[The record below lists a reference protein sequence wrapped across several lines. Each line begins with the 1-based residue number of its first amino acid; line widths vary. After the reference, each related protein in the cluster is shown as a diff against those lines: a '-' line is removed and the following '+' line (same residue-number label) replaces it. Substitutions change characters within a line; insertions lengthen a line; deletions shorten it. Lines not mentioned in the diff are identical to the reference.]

1 LRPRFFTEINDHLY
15 EHNGKKY
22 LLLSTLIGRL
32 PIFKKHG
39 TKTDKLAL
47 FLRQHDI
54 EIETLVVNRKQK
66 RQIFAIPISELPV
79 VEEVYNEL
87 KENENRPIKLD
98 CNIDQLESPEREI
111 VFLSLTGTSVIDISR
126 ILSIDFPTV
135 ASTVDKY
142 ATFIQQQ
149 YLPHI
154 RTIMSEV
161 KRGVI

>member
-87 KENENRPIKLD
+87 KENENHPIKLD